1 MKIGENQKINSEIA
15 YIKSIMQRSEMSFE
29 DFKWFFLILT
39 VYSFLSRVFLV
50 KFRTY
55 IYTDISFTG
64 DNYKDL
70 FVNPLVECVWN
81 ICALIPVLIL
91 ILIFHKKIKEKNQ
104 GLSLWLI
111 NILAFVL
118 VFSGAVLPIAATA
131 VSATTYEAADLF
143 SIITP
148 ALCIL
153 LCGVFTDNKIL
164 KNASYIYMAIPM
176 VILSVLGIMF
186 IYYDYVDSRLVPSLG
201 FIYTF
206 GYTKSFSYT
215 VYPAIGYSILS
226 FYMGRKSK
234 GDNASE
240 L

>member
-1 MKIGENQKINSEIA
+1 MKLEENKKPNSEIA
-15 YIKSIMQRSEMSFE
+15 YIKSIMQKAEMSFE
-29 DFKWFFLILT
+29 DFKWFFFILT
-39 VYSFLSRVFLV
+39 VYSFLSRVFLGQ
-50 KFRTY
+50 FRTY
-55 IYTDISFTG
+55 IYTEVSLTG

-118 VFSGAVLPIAATA
+118 VFAGAILPIAATA

-176 VILSVLGIMF
+176 VILSVLGIML
-186 IYYDYVDSRLVPSLG
+186 IYYDYVDARLVPSLG

-215 VYPAIGYSILS
+215 VYPAI
-226 FYMGRKSK
+226 
-234 GDNASE
+234 
-240 L
+240 

>member
-91 ILIFHKKIKEKNQ
+91 IRIFHKKIKEKNQ
-104 GLSLWLI
+104 GLSLWLL
-111 NILAFVL
+111 NIIAFLL

-148 ALCIL
+148 ALCML
-153 LCGVFTDNKIL
+153 LCGVFTDNKFL
-164 KNASYIYMAIPM
+164 KNTSYIYMAIPM
-176 VILSVLGIMF
+176 VLLSVMGIMLT
-186 IYYDYVDSRLVPSLG
+186 YYDRVDSRLVP
-201 FIYTF
+201 
-206 GYTKSFSYT
+206 
-215 VYPAIGYSILS
+215 PLS
-226 FYMGRKSK
+226 FI
-234 GDNASE
+234 
-240 L
+240 

>member
-91 ILIFHKKIKEKNQ
+91 IRIFHKKIKEKNQ
-104 GLSLWLI
+104 GLSLWLL
-111 NILAFVL
+111 NIIAFLL

-148 ALCIL
+148 ALCML
-153 LCGVFTDNKIL
+153 LCGVFTDNKFL
-164 KNASYIYMAIPM
+164 KNTSYIYMAIPM
-176 VILSVLGIMF
+176 VLLSVMGIMLT
-186 IYYDYVDSRLVPSLG
+186 YYDRVDSRLVPPLS

-206 GYTKSFSYT
+206 IYTKSFSYT

>member
-1 MKIGENQKINSEIA
+1 MKTDESKKINSEIA
-15 YIKSIMQRSEMSFE
+15 YIKSIMQKAEMSFE

-50 KFRTY
+50 KFRTD

-81 ICALIPVLIL
+81 ICVLISVLVL
-91 ILIFHKKIKEKNQ
+91 ILIFHKKVKEKNQ
-104 GLSLWLI
+104 GFSLWLI
-111 NILAFVL
+111 NILSFVL
-118 VFSGAVLPIAATA
+118 VFSGAILPIAATA
-131 VSATTYEAADLF
+131 ISATTYEAADLF

-153 LCGVFTDNKIL
+153 LCGVFTDNRFL
-164 KNASYIYMAIPM
+164 KNTSYIYMAIPM
-176 VILSVLGIMF
+176 VTLSVLGIMLT
-186 IYYDYVDSRLVPSLG
+186 YYDRVDSRLVPPLV

-206 GYTKSFSYT
+206 TYTKSFSYT
-215 VYPAIGYSILS
+215 VYPAIGYFILS
-226 FYMGRKSK
+226 FFMGRKSK
-234 GDNASE
+234 GYNASE

>member
-1 MKIGENQKINSEIA
+1 MKTDENKKINSEIA
-15 YIKSIMQRSEMSFE
+15 YIKSIMQKAEMSFE

-39 VYSFLSRVFLV
+39 IYSFLSRVFLV
-50 KFRTY
+50 RFRTY
-55 IYTDISFTG
+55 IYTEISFTG

-70 FVNPLVECVWN
+70 FVNPLVECVWI

-104 GLSLWLI
+104 GLSLWLL
-111 NILAFVL
+111 NILTFVL
-118 VFSGAVLPIAATA
+118 VFSGTVLPIAATA
-131 VSATTYEAADLF
+131 VSAITYEAADLF

-148 ALCIL
+148 ALCML
-153 LCGVFTDNKIL
+153 FCGVFTDNRFL
-164 KNASYIYMAIPM
+164 KNASYVYMAIPM
-176 VILSVLGIMF
+176 VVLSVMGIMLT
-186 IYYDYVDSRLVPSLG
+186 YYDRVDSRLVPPLG

-206 GYTKSFSYT
+206 TYTKSFFYT